1 MRSAHTNAR
10 EPSLFRAL
18 RSEVLEVEF
27 GRGWT
32 VASGLSETSEGELA
46 SVTSDQPSQK
56 RESRKIRGRKSYKA
70 GYAFED
76 RVAEAYRLLGYK
88 VEHGR
93 LFGGRQVDLYLELK
107 LADLQVRRAIEC
119 KAGGVTSDHLDKS
132 LIKLELV
139 KQEYP
144 DALGA
149 VVSGASFTNEG

>member
-1 MRSAHTNAR
+1 MK
-10 EPSLFRAL
+10 P
-18 RSEVLEVEF
+18 
-27 GRGWT
+27 
-32 VASGLSETSEGELA
+32 
-46 SVTSDQPSQK
+46 
-56 RESRKIRGRKSYKA
+56 ESRKVRGRNSYKA
-70 GYAFED
+70 GYAFEG

-119 KAGGVTSDHLDKS
+119 KVGGVTSDHLDKF

-144 DALGA
+144 DVLGT
-149 VVSGASFTNEG
+149 VVSGASFTNEVRTHANAKGIQLTSYRELSAQILDAPAYAQALIREIKANEHYQPQLFVDP